1 MYKVIDDVK
10 EVEYTDIADVSES
23 SALRALLYDTTS
35 QSAYVVFESDNS
47 VWKYEINDNVWIRWN
62 DSDSAGR
69 FYTNVIR
76 GMYDSQYLDDLP
88 NVEFVFNPRTEA
100 PAPLRYSRQDEIAT
114 AKHAKVLWGPIEKD
128 INVTATARFTTS
140 VESLPEYVKLIT
152 DAIAGSGITVE
163 FNLNA

>member
-10 EVEYTDIADVSES
+10 EVGYTDIADVTDS

-35 QSAYVVFESDNS
+35 KSAYVVFQSDNS
-47 VWKYEINDNVWIRWN
+47 VWKYEINDNVWIRWT

-69 FYTNVIR
+69 FYTNVVK

-88 NVEFVFNPRTEA
+88 NVEFVYNPRTDAVAEK
-100 PAPLRYSRQDEIAT
+100 IT

>member
-35 QSAYVVFESDNS
+35 QSAYVVFQSDNS
-47 VWKYEINDNVWIRWN
+47 VWKYEINDNVWIRWT

-69 FYTNVIR
+69 FYINVIK
-76 GMYDSQYLDDLP
+76 GMYDSEYLDDLP
-88 NVEFVFNPRTEA
+88 NVEFVYNPRTETV
-100 PAPLRYSRQDEIAT
+100 PEKTT
-114 AKHAKVLWGPIEKD
+114 AKHAKVLWGPIEND

>member
-35 QSAYVVFESDNS
+35 QSAYVVFQSDNS
-47 VWKYEINDNVWIRWN
+47 VWKYEINDNVWIRWT

-69 FYTNVIR
+69 FYINVIK
-76 GMYDSQYLDDLP
+76 GMYGSEYLDDLP
-88 NVEFVFNPRTEA
+88 NVEFVYNPRTDAVPEKIE
-100 PAPLRYSRQDEIAT
+100 P
-114 AKHAKVLWGPIEKD
+114 KHAKVLWGPIEKD